1 MVTVRR
7 LPDIT
12 ISTGAYTHLPL
23 GVALLAIGELG
34 RAAEVTSYREHSLL
48 DLDNAR
54 AVAAAGLPFSVHGPF
69 FRVDLGSTDE
79 MRRRAGVELH
89 RRHLKVAA
97 ALGATVYLVHPDRQR
112 RPGPRRP
119 EVVAALQRS
128 FCELRELQDQA
139 GVTVVVENMP
149 VAGLSHFVAPGDV
162 DLCGLGVG
170 LDVGHA
176 SASGT
181 LDAWLADPKA
191 PLRHVHLH
199 DNHGRAGGD
208 EHLPLGAGVVDVAA
222 VMTVVR
228 ASGARA
234 VLEHKTPL
242 EVEASI
248 AYLGARG
255 LLP

>member
-1 MVTVRR
+1 MR
-7 LPDIT
+7 LPDIA
-12 ISTGAYTHLPL
+12 ISTGAYAHLPL
-23 GVALLAIGELG
+23 AAALLAIRELA

-48 DLDNAR
+48 DLDNVR

-69 FRVDLGSTDE
+69 FRVDLGSLDE
-79 MRRRAGVELH
+79 QRRRAGVELH

-97 ALGATVYLVHPDRQR
+97 ALGATTYLVHPDRQR

-128 FCELRELQDQA
+128 LCELRELQEES
-139 GVTVVVENMP
+139 GVLVVVENMP
-149 VAGLSHFVAPGDV
+149 VPGLSHFVAPGDV

-176 SASGT
+176 SVSGT
-181 LDAWLADPKA
+181 LDAWLADPQA

-199 DNHGRAGGD
+199 DNHGAAGGD
-208 EHLPLGAGVVDVAA
+208 EHLPLGAGDVDVEA
-222 VMTVVR
+222 VMAVVR
-228 ASGARA
+228 ACGAR
-234 VLEHKTPL
+234 VVIEHTTPL
-242 EVEASI
+242 DVEASI
-248 AYLGARG
+248 AYLNARG

>member
-1 MVTVRR
+1 MR
-7 LPDIT
+7 LPDIA
-12 ISTGAYTHLPL
+12 ISTGAYAHLPL
-23 GVALLAIGELG
+23 AAALLAIRELA

-48 DLDNAR
+48 DLDNVR

-69 FRVDLGSTDE
+69 FRVDLGSLDE
-79 MRRRAGVELH
+79 QRRRAGVELH

-97 ALGATVYLVHPDRQR
+97 ALGATTYLVHPDRQR

-128 FCELRELQDQA
+128 LCELRELQEES
-139 GVTVVVENMP
+139 GVPVVVENMP
-149 VAGLSHFVAPGDV
+149 VPGLSHFVAPGDV

-176 SASGT
+176 SVSGT
-181 LDAWLADPKA
+181 LDAWLADPQA

-199 DNHGRAGGD
+199 DNHGAAGGD
-208 EHLPLGAGVVDVAA
+208 EHLPLGSGAVDVEA
-222 VMTVVR
+222 VMAVVR
-228 ASGARA
+228 ACGAR
-234 VLEHKTPL
+234 VVIEHTTPL
-242 EVEASI
+242 DVEASI
-248 AYLGARG
+248 AYLNARG